1 MEGGAGE
8 AKALSDHACARA
20 MVFVE
25 NGRVVDRRSMMR
37 AGTIAD
43 IFWGVLNTIYCFFHC
58 MLSVCWPAPLPRVRP
73 HPRARARPPD
83 AHHACRACMAC
94 VQCAGEPGCDWSAV
108 LCERSWRDVQAAEA
122 KTEPTGGSSACRRG
136 CVACHVSAPAR
147 AAALLTPAP
156 APLPPTPSQQPDAA
170 SDFQAGKYQGPFG
183 NGGPGSGGGWGGGGG
198 GRGGRRGPN
207 IAGVRRYDSM
217 DAPPMGGG

>member
-1 MEGGAGE
+1 
-8 AKALSDHACARA
+8 

-58 MLSVCWPAPLPRVRP
+58 MLS
-73 HPRARARPPD
+73 
-83 AHHACRACMAC
+83 
-94 VQCAGEPGCDWSAV
+94 
-108 LCERSWRDVQAAEA
+108 
-122 KTEPTGGSSACRRG
+122 
-136 CVACHVSAPAR
+136 
-147 AAALLTPAP
+147 
-156 APLPPTPSQQPDAA
+156 PDAA